1 MDAPV
6 PASFQPHVAGSRGQR
21 GGPDGAQRL
30 VLAADAARPH
40 VSAVWSRPACE
51 RLQGRQPFDDQIVE
65 TAHTLALQPGTG
77 GFTDRSSWLVDM
89 PTDLHLSGQLSAQRP
104 CLSAIWPCG
113 RRSRRGEIARDHGRR
128 PLPAIQGLADASST
142 CPDDPRDQHEIVR
155 LVHQE
160 GHQAGLPEWQ
170 GPPRAWA
177 SLAECTTASST
188 CRSGRPHRSL
198 DLQAPDDDQHVIT
211 FASHSTGSD
220 AIRSSAA

>member
-1 MDAPV
+1 
-6 PASFQPHVAGSRGQR
+6 
-21 GGPDGAQRL
+21 
-30 VLAADAARPH
+30 
-40 VSAVWSRPACE
+40 
-51 RLQGRQPFDDQIVE
+51 
-65 TAHTLALQPGTG
+65 LQPGTG

-177 SLAECTTASST
+177 SLAQCTTASST

-211 FASHSTGSD
+211 FPVPFNRIRRHTILGSLISQYESAHSHPEGCLPSC
-220 AIRSSAA
+220 RSGPWPNT